1 MNWSDLQPEVRAAIL
16 GMAVLFAAIV
26 LWMWFVQPMRAREA
40 SASNEIEAAESQLDQ
55 MEREI
60 GSIPPAAPA
69 ERAAWQGSS
78 DELLSRLGPESEL
91 TLLIESL
98 VRLGEAEGVELFI
111 TSENVAPVAGAG
123 GAAGA
128 PADSARVIGAV
139 PGASYVPL
147 NCRLFGDFVATSRF
161 VAQVGRLGWVA
172 EIAGLDMQRAFPEVV
187 TDLRL
192 LVYFRPSANDASS
205 GNGAPG
211 GSRQSVG
218 AQGGGNG

>member
-1 MNWSDLQPEVRAAIL
+1 MSWSDLQPQVRAAIL
-16 GMAVLFAAIV
+16 GTAVLVVALL
-26 LWMWFVQPMRAREA
+26 LWLWFVQPMRARESGAA
-40 SASNEIEAAESQLDQ
+40 SDIEAAESQLDQ

-60 GSIPPAAPA
+60 ESIPQAAPA
-69 ERAAWQGSS
+69 ERAAWQSS
-78 DELLSRLGPESEL
+78 NDELLSRLGPESEL

-111 TSENVAPVAGAG
+111 TSETSTLVAGVG
-123 GAAGA
+123 DT
-128 PADSARVIGAV
+128 PSDSARVIGAV

-147 NCRLFGDFVATSRF
+147 NCRVFGSFVATSRF

-172 EIAGLDMQRAFPEVV
+172 EVAGLEMQRAFPEVV

-192 LVYFRPSANDASS
+192 LVYFRPSGAGVSS
-205 GNGAPG
+205 GDGAPG
-211 GSRQSVG
+211 RSGGSVG